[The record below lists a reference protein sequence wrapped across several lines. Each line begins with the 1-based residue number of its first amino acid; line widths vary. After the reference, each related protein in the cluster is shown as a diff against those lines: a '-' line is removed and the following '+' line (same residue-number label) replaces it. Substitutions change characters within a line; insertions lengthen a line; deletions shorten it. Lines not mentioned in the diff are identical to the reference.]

1 MLHDL
6 SNVNIEDLTGNI
18 NVKNVKPKN
27 NKSKLHKQ
35 QKFLMHGPKFFDGL
49 LKRLKLEIH
58 ENPNGIPASALVT
71 YILLHYKVNDMG
83 LLPTDF
89 VLADLGKE
97 LDIPYST
104 IHSGFQTLL
113 SRQLVK
119 EVFNNGI
126 PVYEI
131 TDYAINNRTK
141 LEGNMDCVALS
152 YFRIPNLLLETPIL
166 KNLVSQRDSK
176 GILLLLE
183 LCNSFTRELW
193 QKNLSTIE
201 DYSIVRKMKFLKERL
216 GRNAKRVRKY
226 IQTISP
232 IFKCETIDTE
242 VRKARKS
249 RVSRILE
256 LTEQIFVRK
265 FKIHLSTNCIV
276 ENDNAAIKQQEA
288 RMRKE
293 ATARFNAIG
302 YPLSSSDLKNIVVAY
317 RNEVSQI
324 ASFIENKLLRNQF
337 MTYTMSSAMDD
348 IEEYV
353 KTTGKKLSSI
363 GAIVRSKLR
372 EALYKWRFTS
382 LDNATKHEIITKFIE
397 SKQEIPE
404 FLVNS

>member
-1 MLHDL
+1 MV
-6 SNVNIEDLTGNI
+6 SRYENISATDLTANI
-18 NVKNVKPKN
+18 NVQNIKPTNSKR
-27 NKSKLHKQ
+27 KLHKQ

-49 LKRLKLEIH
+49 FKRLRLEIN

-89 VLADLGKE
+89 VLADLGRE
-97 LDIPYST
+97 SDIPYST
-104 IHSGFQTLL
+104 IHTGFQTLL

-119 EVFNNGI
+119 EIFINGI

-141 LEGNMDCVALS
+141 AEGNMDCVALS
-152 YFRIPNLLLETPIL
+152 YFRIPNLLLKTPIL

-176 GILLLLE
+176 GILLFLE

-193 QKNLSTIE
+193 QQKLSNIN
-201 DYSIVRKMKFLKERL
+201 DYSIDRLMETLKKYL
-216 GRNAKRVRKY
+216 GRNAKRVRMY

-232 IFKCETIDTE
+232 IFKCEPVGTE

-256 LTEQIFVRK
+256 LKEQIFVRK
-265 FKIHLSTNCIV
+265 FKIQLDANCVI
-276 ENDNAAIKQQEA
+276 ENDDMDIKQQEA

-302 YPLSSSDLKNIVVAY
+302 YPLSSTDLKNIVIAY
-317 RNEVSQI
+317 RNEVSEI
-324 ASFIENKLLRNQF
+324 ASYIENKLFRKQF

-353 KTTGKKLSSI
+353 KATSKKINSI

-372 EALYKWRFTS
+372 EALYKWRFTT
-382 LDNATKHEIITKFIE
+382 LDNATKHEIITKFLE
-397 SKQEIPE
+397 NDKAIPE

>member
-18 NVKNVKPKN
+18 NIKDVKPKN

-49 LKRLKLEIH
+49 LKRLKLEIY

-97 LDIPYST
+97 SDIPYST

-152 YFRIPNLLLETPIL
+152 YFRIPNLLLETSIL

-216 GRNAKRVRKY
+216 GRNAKRVRRY

-265 FKIHLSTNCIV
+265 FKIHLSTNCVV

-324 ASFIENKLLRNQF
+324 ASFIENRLLRNQF

-353 KTTGKKLSSI
+353 KTTGKKLDSI

>member
-1 MLHDL
+1 MV
-6 SNVNIEDLTGNI
+6 SNFENISVVDLTGNI
-18 NVKNVKPKN
+18 NVQDIKPTNYKPK
-27 NKSKLHKQ
+27 LHRQ

-49 LKRLKLEIH
+49 FKRLKFEMD
-58 ENPNGIPASALVT
+58 ENPTGIPASALTT
-71 YILLHYKVNDMG
+71 YILLHFKVNDMG

-89 VLADLGKE
+89 VLADLGRE

-119 EVFNNGI
+119 EIFISGI

-131 TDYAINNRTK
+131 TDYAMNNRTK
-141 LEGNMDCVALS
+141 TEGNMDFVALS
-152 YFRIPNLLLETPIL
+152 YFRIPNLLLKTSIL
-166 KNLVSQRDSK
+166 KTLVSQRDSK
-176 GILLLLE
+176 GILLFLE

-193 QKNLSTIE
+193 QKKLSNIDDYAIE
-201 DYSIVRKMKFLKERL
+201 RLMTTFKKYL
-216 GRNAKRVRKY
+216 GRNAKRVRMY
-226 IQTISP
+226 IQTIAP
-232 IFKCETIDTE
+232 IFKCEPIDTE

-256 LTEQIFVRK
+256 LREQIFVRK
-265 FKIHLSTNCIV
+265 FKIQLAANCVV
-276 ENDNAAIKQQEA
+276 ENDDRDIKQQEA

-317 RNEVSQI
+317 RNEVSEI
-324 ASFIENKLLRNQF
+324 ASFIENKQFRKQF

-353 KTTGKKLSSI
+353 KATSKKINSI
-363 GAIVRSKLR
+363 GAIVRAKLR
-372 EALYKWRFTS
+372 EALYKWRFTR
-382 LDNATKHEIITKFIE
+382 LDNATKHEIITNFLENNKA
-397 SKQEIPE
+397 IPE